1 MARKIPEKKQT
12 LDELVPLYGE
22 QNTQCNTLKK
32 VVADLNAK
40 LKQAIKDA
48 QQVDKDIVIDGWKCK
63 LSVTDESVFNEDAL
77 ILFAKSND
85 IDIIRTKEYIDYDA
99 LENLIYH
106 GDIKKELLIDMENC
120 KETKTRETLRVS
132 KLKETVTEE
141 N

>member
-1 MARKIPEKKQT
+1 MARRIPERKQT
-12 LDELVPLYGE
+12 LADLIPLYGE
-22 QNTQCNTLKK
+22 QNAQCNALKK
-32 VVADLNAK
+32 TVADLNTK

-48 QQVDKDIVIDGWKCK
+48 TKENEDIEVDGWKCK
-63 LSVTDESVFNEDAL
+63 LSITEDSSFNEDAL

-106 GDIKKELLIDMENC
+106 GDIKKELLIDMEDC

-132 KLKETVTEE
+132 KLKED
-141 N
+141 